1 VSFQQSKKSISIFLL
16 IVIQMKTF
24 AIFSCAALF
33 FTPLTANA
41 QLRRAGAPGYGVV
54 GNPVGAPGIPA
65 AGEPGYADADDFGY
79 GLVGNP
85 IGAPGIPAVGRDVN
99 LGGPIN
105 RRGLR

>member
-1 VSFQQSKKSISIFLL
+1 
-16 IVIQMKTF
+16 MKTF

-33 FTPLTANA
+33 FSPLTVDA
-41 QLRRAGAPGYGVV
+41 QLRRAGAPGLPAAGAPGYGVI

-65 AGEPGYADADDFGY
+65 
-79 GLVGNP
+79 VGT
-85 IGAPGIPAVGRDVN
+85 DVN

>member
-1 VSFQQSKKSISIFLL
+1 
-16 IVIQMKTF
+16 MKTF

-33 FTPLTANA
+33 LTPLTANA
-41 QLRRAGAPGYGVV
+41 QLRRAGVPGLPAAGAPGYGLV

-65 AGEPGYADADDFGY
+65 AGEPVYADADDFGY
-79 GLVGNP
+79 SLVGNP
-85 IGAPGIPAVGRDVN
+85 IGAPGIPAAGAGVN

>member
-1 VSFQQSKKSISIFLL
+1 
-16 IVIQMKTF
+16 VIQIKTF
-24 AIFSCAALF
+24 AIFCCAALF

-41 QLRRAGAPGYGVV
+41 QLRRAGAPGLPAAGAPGYGVI

-65 AGEPGYADADDFGY
+65 AGEPGYGDADNPGY
-79 GLVGNP
+79 GVDGNP
-85 IGAPGIPAVGRDVN
+85 VGAPGIPAVGTDVN